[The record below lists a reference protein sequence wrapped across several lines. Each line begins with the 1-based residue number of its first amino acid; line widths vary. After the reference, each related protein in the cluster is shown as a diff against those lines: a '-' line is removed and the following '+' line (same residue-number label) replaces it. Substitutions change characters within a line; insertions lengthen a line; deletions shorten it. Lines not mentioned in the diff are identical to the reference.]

1 MMILLFVL
9 PVAKGLCMP
18 ARGVPQMTSTKY
30 ERTFVRPPARRFM
43 SARGLGGL
51 AARGLSAATLALSV
65 RAIVADAAKPLAAA
79 AFRTWT
85 EFGRVAGIW
94 FAANAALF
102 VLKRLRNCQIRTDR
116 IFVGASQ
123 CTCAPRREPDLALSA
138 THGTLPLEDLDNLCR
153 AAMTHQTD

>member
-1 MMILLFVL
+1 MMILLLLL
-9 PVAKGLCMP
+9 PVAKGLRMP

-51 AARGLSAATLALSV
+51 AARGLSVATLALSV

-102 VLKRLRNCQIRTDR
+102 FSLGARRRDRWPGVDAAAKRFRDYPLFTWVVPSVLW
-116 IFVGASQ
+116 
-123 CTCAPRREPDLALSA
+123 P
-138 THGTLPLEDLDNLCR
+138 
-153 AAMTHQTD
+153 